1 MKIEDVSPEI
11 IEKAKACESPEQ
23 IFALAKEEG
32 IELTDEQ
39 MDAIAGG
46 KHGHGEG
53 DWGDLYRKIFG

>member
-11 IEKAKACESPEQ
+11 IEKAKACETPEQ

-39 MDAIAGG
+39 MEIIAGG
-46 KHGHGEG
+46 SKLHANIN
-53 DWGDLYRKIFG
+53 WVKKIFG

>member
-11 IEKAKACESPEQ
+11 IEKAKACETPEQ

-39 MDAIAGG
+39 MDIIAGG
-46 KHGHGEG
+46 GKRHVNVS
-53 DWGDLYRKIFG
+53 WAKKFFG